1 MATDDLE
8 QVGTTNRGS
17 NLALDVE
24 LDEDASPPH
33 SPMGDGTDSN
43 SDGPSP
49 TRTQPS
55 TPRKD
60 PVPVHC
66 VDHIRSTSTLTRVL
80 ILVGLLGIVAV
91 VIVVAVLLPSWLAG
105 STDQP
110 CAVVIGTRHGSRY
123 PHTAATSFDATVY
136 PSAASTEF
144 WKANTFGLSPSGGQ
158 QCRNVGKYLK
168 GRYPGLLTDTTST
181 HVFSDD
187 SQRTIASALELL
199 AGANGGETPAFGF
212 GDCTNASALARGEAY
227 KSWERS
233 NQITPTTLMINRIRL
248 LQHEAV
254 KIYKLHGES
263 DHEWGSIQIEKWCN
277 SVAAQYFQ
285 QPGPRAIFEKLKA
298 AQPAVSIET
307 CTDQVSLVHKAFS
320 AMQIASG
327 MNQPF
332 LANPNSISGF
342 TEDDKALLVKVCVSI
357 KVWTELS
364 IVCSFKLKSST

>member
-110 CAVVIGTRHGSRY
+110 CGVVIGTRHGSRY
-123 PHTAATSFDATVY
+123 PHTAATSFD
-136 PSAASTEF
+136 
-144 WKANTFGLSPSGGQ
+144 
-158 QCRNVGKYLK
+158 
-168 GRYPGLLTDTTST
+168 
-181 HVFSDD
+181 
-187 SQRTIASALELL
+187 
-199 AGANGGETPAFGF
+199 
-212 GDCTNASALARGEAY
+212 
-227 KSWERS
+227 
-233 NQITPTTLMINRIRL
+233 
-248 LQHEAV
+248 
-254 KIYKLHGES
+254 
-263 DHEWGSIQIEKWCN
+263 
-277 SVAAQYFQ
+277 
-285 QPGPRAIFEKLKA
+285 
-298 AQPAVSIET
+298 
-307 CTDQVSLVHKAFS
+307 
-320 AMQIASG
+320 
-327 MNQPF
+327 
-332 LANPNSISGF
+332 
-342 TEDDKALLVKVCVSI
+342 
-357 KVWTELS
+357 ELS
-364 IVCSFKLKSST
+364 IRALQVPNFGKQTPLVCPRQEVSSVAMWGNI